1 VAYWA
6 AKARYRG
13 RLAGWLAGGTEPAA
27 DRNAW
32 LAVGTGGGPVPGA
45 EAGLGAGWV
54 GGLGGGRRAGRRSQA
69 RPLLGREWPDAAR

>member
-32 LAVGTGGGPVPGA
+32 LAAGTGGGPVPV
-45 EAGLGAGWV
+45 L
-54 GGLGGGRRAGRRSQA
+54 AGRRMPGRAADRCRVQRRGWA
-69 RPLLGREWPDAAR
+69 RGG